1 MTRPNLILIVSD
13 DQGPWALGEIAKAG
27 TDVELGTFPLPMTD
41 DPADLKVRVNI
52 DLSLWVPE
60 AASSPEGARELAQ
73 FLMRPE
79 VQDPYNAEFLAFG
92 TRTDAPPVTDDRI
105 AVRFQY
111 EWHDDDGQWWRSY
124 GNELWHFD
132 ADGYMSR
139 REASINDVA
148 ITEAERRVRPGRGE
162 LPPS

>member
-1 MTRPNLILIVSD
+1 MSDARP
-13 DQGPWALGEIAKAG
+13 
-27 TDVELGTFPLPMTD
+27 PLPPFTFETATQKARLAED
-41 DPADLKVRVNI
+41 AWNSRDPARVALAYTEASQWRNRSEFFSGRAAI
-52 DLSLWVPE
+52 AAFLTRKWEKEHEYRLIKELWGFHE
-60 AASSPEGARELAQ
+60 S
-73 FLMRPE
+73 
-79 VQDPYNAEFLAFG
+79 
-92 TRTDAPPVTDDRI
+92 RI

-148 ITEAERRVRPGRGE
+148 ITEADRRVRPGRGE

>member
-1 MTRPNLILIVSD
+1 MIHTHARLRGPELVVRLHLIDGL
-13 DQGPWALGEIAKAG
+13 DQGELDAVLQRLAARWAA
-27 TDVELGTFPLPMTD
+27 
-41 DPADLKVRVNI
+41 
-52 DLSLWVPE
+52 
-60 AASSPEGARELAQ
+60 
-73 FLMRPE
+73 
-79 VQDPYNAEFLAFG
+79 
-92 TRTDAPPVTDDRI
+92 DDRI